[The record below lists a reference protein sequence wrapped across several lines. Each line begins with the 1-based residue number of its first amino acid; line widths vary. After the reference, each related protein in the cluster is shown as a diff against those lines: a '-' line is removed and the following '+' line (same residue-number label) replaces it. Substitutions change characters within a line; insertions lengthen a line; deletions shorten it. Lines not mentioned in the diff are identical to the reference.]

1 MSQMSTDK
9 LRNKLKK
16 LHALMGSDNAA
27 EREAAWLKISELL
40 AKHKK
45 SWNDL
50 LALVS
55 AGSGQGG
62 QGGQDDPDDEHS
74 DAAAAGD
81 RRPASLDLIRHILQ
95 RHLHLTEHQVVAMTL
110 WIAHTFVYS
119 RFSITPRLALV
130 SPVRGCGKT
139 TALNIVKALA
149 FKTHKVDGI
158 RGPTLFRLIGSEH
171 PCMLLDEGD
180 NLDLPKNPTL
190 RAVINSGHHCD
201 GTIPRCLG
209 NQVVSFSTFAPLA
222 VAAIGKPPHPLPLPI
237 LHRCIAIPMERTP
250 MTSEKLARF
259 DPKAIPRQKQDCDTV
274 YRETFEWARQ
284 CPLNLDPPMPEEL
297 RNRAADNWRALLS
310 IADACSPAWG
320 KAAREAAVAL
330 SKDSD
335 EDLSVL
341 LLTDIRDI
349 FDRHPT
355 VDRMSSAVIVAEL
368 VELADGRWSE
378 WRGLRNDQIPRKLSQ
393 GGLALM
399 LAPFGI
405 RPKTIWPPHR
415 GATDKSEKGYRREQF
430 ELAWASYCDGTPAQR
445 RNIRHLCDA

>member
-9 LRNKLKK
+9 LRHRLKK

-27 EREAAWLKISELL
+27 ERDAAWKKIDELL

-62 QGGQDDPDDEHS
+62 QDDPDDEPS
-74 DAAAAGD
+74 NAAAAGD

-95 RHLHLTEHQVVAMTL
+95 RHLHLTEHQFVAMTL

-119 RFSITPRLALV
+119 RFSVTPRLALV

-149 FKTHKVDGI
+149 FKSHKVDGI
-158 RGPTLFRLIGSEH
+158 RGPTLFRLIGTER
-171 PCMLLDEGD
+171 PCMLLDEVD
-180 NLDLPKNPTL
+180 NLDLPKNPIL
-190 RAVINSGHHCD
+190 RTVINSGHQCD
-201 GTIPRCLG
+201 GTISRCQG

-250 MTSEKLARF
+250 MTSEELARF
-259 DPKAIPRQKQDCDTV
+259 DPKATPKQKQDCETV
-274 YRETFEWARQ
+274 FQETFEWARH
-284 CPLNLDPPMPEEL
+284 CRLNLDPPMPEEL

-310 IADACSPAWG
+310 IADACNPAWG

-330 SKDSD
+330 SKGLD
-335 EDLSVL
+335 EDLSVRL
-341 LLTDIRDI
+341 LGDIRGI
-349 FDRHPT
+349 FDRRPRI
-355 VDRMSSAVIVAEL
+355 DRLPSAAIVAEL
-368 VELADGRWSE
+368 VDLADGRWSE
-378 WRGLRNDQIPRKLSQ
+378 WRGLQDDRMPRRLTQ
-393 GGLALM
+393 GGLALT

-430 ELAWASYCDGTPAQR
+430 ERAWASYCDGTPAQR
-445 RNIRHLCDA
+445 SNIRHLCDV